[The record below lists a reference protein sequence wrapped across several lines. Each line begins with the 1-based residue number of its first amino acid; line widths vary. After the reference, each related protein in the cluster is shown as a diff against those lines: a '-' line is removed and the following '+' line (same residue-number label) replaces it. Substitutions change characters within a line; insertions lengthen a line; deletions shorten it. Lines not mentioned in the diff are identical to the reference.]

1 MKLEAEEIRL
11 QKYLAYAGVASRR
24 KAEELIAT
32 GQISVNG
39 KIVTEM
45 GIKVSGRDKV
55 YYNGKPVV
63 LESEKIYIM
72 LNKPEKVVSTA
83 DDQFGRKSVVDCITG
98 VFERI
103 YPIGRLD
110 YDTSGMILLTNDGDF
125 ANKLMHP
132 SHSVGKTYHAI
143 TDKPFSADVR
153 TVFEQGIEIDGKQTR
168 PAEIESLGGREYK
181 IVLHEGRNR
190 EIRRLFE
197 AAGHRVLKLKR
208 LSIGNLELGDLKEGE
223 WRYLTEKEVAGLR
236 NMCR

>member
-1 MKLEAEEIRL
+1 MRVETDEIRL
-11 QKYLAYAGVASRR
+11 QKFLAYAGVASRR
-24 KAEELIAT
+24 KAEELIST

-45 GIKVSGRDKV
+45 GIKVTGRDKV
-55 YYNGKPVV
+55 CYNGKPVV

-83 DDQFGRKSVVDCITG
+83 DDQFGRKSVVDCISG

-132 SHSVGKTYHAI
+132 SHLVGKTYIAS
-143 TDKPFSADVR
+143 TNKPFTPHVR
-153 TVFEQGIEIDGKQTR
+153 DIFEQGIEIDGKVTR
-168 PAEIESLGGREYK
+168 PAEIESLGGHEYK

-197 AAGHRVLKLKR
+197 AAGHRVVRLKR
-208 LSIGNLELGDLKEGE
+208 ISIGNLDLGDLHEGE
-223 WRYLTEKEVAGLR
+223 WRYLTEKEVNSLR